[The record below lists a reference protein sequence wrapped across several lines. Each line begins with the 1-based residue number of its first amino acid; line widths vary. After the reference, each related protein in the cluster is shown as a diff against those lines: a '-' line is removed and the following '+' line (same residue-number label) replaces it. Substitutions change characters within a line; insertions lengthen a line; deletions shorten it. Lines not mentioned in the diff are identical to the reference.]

1 MTLADTVDRVKQRD
15 VELTEAPLGYSIR
28 ALGELAGAIEGRP
41 GTLEYITVEL
51 HWQGKGVA
59 RAALNEF
66 IELSRDSGSME
77 VTTNNAT
84 HPAMEHILETEGFER
99 QSDDIGWVKEVR
111 RRRPR

>member
-1 MTLADTVDRVKQRD
+1 MTLADTVDRVEQRD
-15 VELTEAPLGYSIR
+15 VELSEAPLGYSIL

-41 GTLEYITVEL
+41 GELEYITVEL
-51 HWQGKGVA
+51 HWEGKGVA

-66 IELSRDSGSME
+66 IELSRDVGSTD

-99 QSDDIGWVKEVR
+99 QPNDIGWIKRV
-111 RRRPR
+111 